1 LLIGVGSVSG
11 GSSTNDTAAGSMT
24 SQAVHNEQHIYPPV
38 DDKRLLE
45 SVAFEERRSM
55 QPIGT
60 ERMNKKPRTTGG
72 LVTATHGTPS
82 FPFMPP
88 TNVMPP
94 PWATSSL
101 HKCLCPRFS
110 FDTLVWCEYVYLVLW
125 SAFSMST
132 WSKLNSRL
140 LL

>member
-1 LLIGVGSVSG
+1 MSG
-11 GSSTNDTAAGSMT
+11 GTSTNDSATGGITSAA
-24 SQAVHNEQHIYPPV
+24 VNDHISAPV
-38 DDKRLLE
+38 DEKRMLE
-45 SVAFEERRSM
+45 SAAFEERRSM

-94 PWATSSL
+94 PWAASSL
-101 HKCLCPRFS
+101 RK
-110 FDTLVWCEYVYLVLW
+110 
-125 SAFSMST
+125 SAFFSST
-132 WSKLNSRL
+132 FVL
-140 LL
+140 

>member
-1 LLIGVGSVSG
+1 MKTLLVGVGG
-11 GSSTNDTAAGSMT
+11 MNANNSTTGSMASPT
-24 SQAVHNEQHIYPPV
+24 VSEHVYAPV
-38 DDKRLLE
+38 DDKRVVE
-45 SVAFEERRSM
+45 SAAFEERRSM

-94 PWATSSL
+94 PWAASSL
-101 HKCLCPRFS
+101 CKS
-110 FDTLVWCEYVYLVLW
+110 W
-125 SAFSMST
+125 
-132 WSKLNSRL
+132 L
-140 LL
+140 LLILSATFTQCC